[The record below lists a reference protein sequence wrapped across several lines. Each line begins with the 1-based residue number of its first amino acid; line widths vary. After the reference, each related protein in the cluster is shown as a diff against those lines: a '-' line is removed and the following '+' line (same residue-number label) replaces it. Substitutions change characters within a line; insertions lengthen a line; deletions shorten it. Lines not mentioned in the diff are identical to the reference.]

1 MGAAKV
7 TGAVSVLLLVAGV
20 SAWAGRRGALQA
32 SVEDASGLSEIP
44 MGQKNWSFTMKEHD
58 LCSTIKDNCMTT
70 KCCKASSHKCIKKSE
85 TEAKCA
91 PYCPSNGPCTVL
103 TQALDFDTKE
113 RTSLY
118 CFTVYVEDDGSPKKS
133 YDKELLS
140 GAYERKASIFG
151 CDAYAVY
158 SDVETSLGGLTTNKL
173 EDVDGDWKFAK
184 RKLTGQW
191 VNTGIYYQAW
201 KAIRAAGVYSSF
213 DWTIKADADA
223 VFFPKKLVSRIH
235 LLPVPPQGAFL
246 QNCPEVDYGF
256 FGSLE
261 VISKS
266 AFSIFLAN
274 LETCKT
280 KTVSDWKV
288 GVKKGKYG
296 PMGEDLFAQI
306 CMQKNG
312 VAMLDAFDISSDG
325 LCKAKK
331 PLDQKK
337 TLWWH
342 ADCSNTYAPAIH
354 PVRHPDEYFSCLEA
368 AAPLM

>member
-1 MGAAKV
+1 MG
-7 TGAVSVLLLVAGV
+7 
-20 SAWAGRRGALQA
+20 
-32 SVEDASGLSEIP
+32 
-44 MGQKNWSFTMKEHD
+44 
-58 LCSTIKDNCMTT
+58 
-70 KCCKASSHKCIKKSE
+70 
-85 TEAKCA
+85 EAKCA

-201 KAIRAAGVYSSF
+201 K
-213 DWTIKADADA
+213 
-223 VFFPKKLVSRIH
+223 
-235 LLPVPPQGAFL
+235 
-246 QNCPEVDYGF
+246 
-256 FGSLE
+256 

-312 VAMLDAFDISSDG
+312 VAMLDAFGISSDG